1 MTAED
6 MEKEPEFSRADS
18 LATIQ
23 EMINVAKNRFG
34 ENGHLYLVW
43 GWVVFFCSIA
53 QFILDYFIHYSKPYL
68 VWTSCWVVL
77 IYQVIY
83 LMRKYRHNKVRTYTG
98 DIVGYVWL
106 VFVILMF
113 LFIFLFRQV
122 IGNETDKLIGPVLLA
137 LYGMPTFLS
146 GIILRFKPLR
156 LGGIS
161 CWVLSV
167 LAVYVSDDFGILLLS
182 MAMAFAWIIPGY
194 LLRSKY
200 RKEAQA

>member
-1 MTAED
+1 
-6 MEKEPEFSRADS
+6 MEKEPEFSRTDS

-43 GWVVFFCSIA
+43 GWVVFICSLG
-53 QFILDYFIHYSKPYL
+53 QFVLDYFVHYSKPWV
-68 VWTSCWVVL
+68 VWTLCWGVF

-83 LMRKYRHNKVRTYTG
+83 LMRKHRQNKVRTYTG

-113 LFIFLFRQV
+113 LFIFLFRYML
-122 IGNETDKLIGPVLLA
+122 GNEADKVIGPVLLA

-156 LGGIS
+156 LGGIG
-161 CWVLSV
+161 CWILSILSV
-167 LAVYVSDDFGILLLS
+167 FVNDKFGILLLS
-182 MAMAFAWIIPGY
+182 VAMAMAWIIPGY

>member
-1 MTAED
+1 
-6 MEKEPEFSRADS
+6 
-18 LATIQ
+18 
-23 EMINVAKNRFG
+23 
-34 ENGHLYLVW
+34 
-43 GWVVFFCSIA
+43 
-53 QFILDYFIHYSKPYL
+53 
-68 VWTSCWVVL
+68 
-77 IYQVIY
+77 
-83 LMRKYRHNKVRTYTG
+83 MRKHRHSKVRTYTG

-122 IGNETDKLIGPVLLA
+122 IGNETDKLIGPVLLG

-146 GIILRFKPLR
+146 GVILRFKPLR

-161 CWVLSV
+161 CWGLSVLSV
-167 LAVYVSDDFGILLLS
+167 YVNDDFGILLLS
-182 MAMAFAWIIPGY
+182 LAMAFAWIIPGY